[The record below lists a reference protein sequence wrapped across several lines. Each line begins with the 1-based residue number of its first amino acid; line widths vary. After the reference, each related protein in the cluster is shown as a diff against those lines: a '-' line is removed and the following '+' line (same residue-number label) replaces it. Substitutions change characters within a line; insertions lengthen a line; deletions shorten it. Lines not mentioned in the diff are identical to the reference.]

1 MKKIKNIKNIFRAAG
16 TRHGAYSVGLTVLAL
31 AVVIVFNLVV
41 GQIPEAFRNIDVSST
56 KIYEIS
62 DTTTGLLDD
71 LDKDVEMKV
80 LAVKDETDDIIKT
93 FISKYAALSSRIHV
107 EWIDPVL
114 HPSALTEYDTTE
126 NTIVISCED
135 TGKTTTVAFTDIL
148 VMDEYSYYYYGTT
161 SYTEFDGEGQL
172 TSAVNYVTNDVDRT
186 IYQTTGHGESSLSA
200 TITDLMEKSN
210 YTLSEV
216 NLLMTTSIPEDCD
229 LLFMYAPMSD
239 LSQDEAQMLA
249 DYLGA
254 GGKFMILLG
263 DTSLAE
269 LENLSG
275 VLSTYGITP
284 AEGYIADP
292 SRCYQNNPYYIF
304 PELTVSGDLAE
315 GISSQMVLL
324 TNTHGMTQA
333 DPERDTITVT
343 PFMSSSEQS
352 YAVTEEA
359 QEQGSYVLGAVATET
374 VSAADDSEGGASDS
388 STEET
393 DASDSGTE
401 TADTS
406 DSGTEDA
413 DASDTGEELESR
425 LTVISAASLIDP
437 AITDTFTQ
445 LENTQVFMNAVS
457 ANFEGVQNLSIE
469 AKSLNVEYNT
479 VQHGGLFS
487 LLMIFGIPAVILI
500 GGFAVWF
507 RRRKV

>member
-1 MKKIKNIKNIFRAAG
+1 
-16 TRHGAYSVGLTVLAL
+16 
-31 AVVIVFNLVV
+31 
-41 GQIPEAFRNIDVSST
+41 
-56 KIYEIS
+56 
-62 DTTTGLLDD
+62 
-71 LDKDVEMKV
+71 
-80 LAVKDETDDIIKT
+80 
-93 FISKYAALSSRIHV
+93 
-107 EWIDPVL
+107 
-114 HPSALTEYDTTE
+114 
-126 NTIVISCED
+126 
-135 TGKTTTVAFTDIL
+135 
-148 VMDEYSYYYYGTT
+148 
-161 SYTEFDGEGQL
+161 
-172 TSAVNYVTNDVDRT
+172 
-186 IYQTTGHGESSLSA
+186 
-200 TITDLMEKSN
+200 
-210 YTLSEV
+210 
-216 NLLMTTSIPEDCD
+216 
-229 LLFMYAPMSD
+229 
-239 LSQDEAQMLA
+239 
-249 DYLGA
+249 
-254 GGKFMILLG
+254 MILLG